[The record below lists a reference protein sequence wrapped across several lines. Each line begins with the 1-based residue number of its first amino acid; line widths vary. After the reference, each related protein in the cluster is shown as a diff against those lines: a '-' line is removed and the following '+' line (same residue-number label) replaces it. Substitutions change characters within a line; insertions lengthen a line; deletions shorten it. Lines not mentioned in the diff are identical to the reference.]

1 MSMLLL
7 NKRKGPFHLKPAV
20 EGGKP
25 RVFAAGT
32 TLKVSDEEGA
42 ALLLYKDI
50 VQVKEGQQVPGPK
63 GADPV
68 PAGTGVSGKADPAQK
83 VDPKAGAKGA
93 K

>member
-7 NKRKGPFHLKPAV
+7 NKRKGPFHLKPLAD
-20 EGGKP
+20 GGKP
-25 RVFAAGT
+25 RVFQAGAT
-32 TLKVSDEEGA
+32 MKVSDEEGA

-50 VQVKEGQQVPGPK
+50 VQLKEGQQVAGPK

-83 VDPKAGAKGA
+83 VDPKAGPKGA

>member
-7 NKRKGPFHLKPAV
+7 NKRRGPFHLPPVKGSK
-20 EGGKP
+20 EK
-25 RVFAAGT
+25 RVFPGGT
-32 TLKVSDEEGA
+32 TLTVSDEEGS

-50 VQVKEGQQVPGPK
+50 VQVKDGKQVAGPK

-83 VDPKAGAKGA
+83 VDPKAGPKGA